1 MKVLVSD
8 SSILIEFAKRDL
20 LDKMFDLEFE
30 FAVPDL
36 LFHEELIDLGSY
48 SRQDL
53 LDYGLRV
60 EALDAEGVQT
70 ANAYQPERPAL
81 SLVDSFALA
90 LADLQEWQLLTED
103 RTMRSVAESRGI
115 TCLDALWVFDSMLD
129 AGILSPSQALV
140 AFEAMRDDPRCPVPE
155 PELIARIQSS
165 DLS

>member
-8 SSILIEFAKRDL
+8 SSILIEFAKREL
-20 LDKMFDLEFE
+20 LDKMFALDFE

-36 LFHEELIDLGSY
+36 LFHEELINLSPY

-53 LDYGLRV
+53 LGYGLRV

-70 ANAYQPERPAL
+70 ANAYQIGRPAL

-90 LADLQEWQLLTED
+90 LADLQEWRLLTED
-103 RTMRSVAESRGI
+103 RPMRSVAESRGI
-115 TCLDALWVFDSMLD
+115 VCLDALWVFDSMLD

-140 AFEAMRDDPRCPVPE
+140 VLEAMRDDPRCPVPK
-155 PELIARIQSS
+155 PELIARIQSL
-165 DLS
+165 DV

>member
-8 SSILIEFAKRDL
+8 SSILIEFAKREL
-20 LDKMFDLEFE
+20 LDKMFALDFE

-36 LFHEELIDLGSY
+36 LFHEELINLSPY

-53 LDYGLRV
+53 LGYGLRV

-70 ANAYQPERPAL
+70 ANAYQIGRPAL

-90 LADLQEWQLLTED
+90 LADLQEWRLLTED

-115 TCLDALWVFDSMLD
+115 VCLDALWVFDRMLD
-129 AGILSPSQALV
+129 AGILSPSQAMIVL
-140 AFEAMRDDPRCPVPE
+140 EAMRDDPRCPVSK
-155 PELIARIQSS
+155 PELIVRIQR
-165 DLS
+165 LGV

>member
-20 LDKMFDLEFE
+20 LGKMFALNFE

-36 LFHEELIDLGSY
+36 LFHEELIDLGSF

-53 LDYGLRV
+53 IEYGLRV
-60 EALDAEGVQT
+60 EPLDAEGVQAAT
-70 ANAYQPERPAL
+70 AYQAERPAL

-103 RTMRSVAESRGI
+103 RTMRNFAESRGI
-115 TCLDALWVFDSMLD
+115 TCWDALWVFDRMLD
-129 AGILSPSQALV
+129 AGILSASQAVVVL
-140 AFEAMRDDPRCPVPE
+140 EAMHDDPRCPVPKL
-155 PELIARIQSS
+155 ELIARIRRL
-165 DLS
+165 DI

>member
-30 FAVPDL
+30 FAVPDM
-36 LFHEELIDLGSY
+36 LFHEELLDLGSF

-53 LDYGLRV
+53 IVYGLRV
-60 EALDAEGVQT
+60 EPLDAEGLQAAT
-70 ANAYQPERPAL
+70 AYQAERLAL

-90 LADLQEWQLLTED
+90 LAEGQGWQLLTED
-103 RTMRSVAESRGI
+103 RTMRSVAESKSI
-115 TCLDALWVFDSMLD
+115 VCLDALWVFDSMLD

-140 AFEAMRDDPRCPVPE
+140 VLEAMRDDPRCPVPK
-155 PELIARIQSS
+155 PELIARIQSL
-165 DLS
+165 DV

>member
-20 LDKMFDLEFE
+20 HDKMFDLEFE

-36 LFHEELIDLGSY
+36 LFHEELIDLGTY

-60 EALDAEGVQT
+60 ESLDAEGVQS
-70 ANAYQPERPAL
+70 ANAYQAERPAL

-103 RTMRSVAESRGI
+103 RTMRNVAEYKGI
-115 TCLDALWVFDSMLD
+115 VCLGALWVFDEMLD
-129 AGILSPSQALV
+129 ASILSRSQAQA
-140 AFEAMRDDPRCPVPE
+140 AFESMHNDPRCPVPKF
-155 PELIARIQSS
+155 ELLARIRQL
-165 DLS
+165 DI